1 MSSYHPEMS
10 EAEDRDLIWKSDSS
24 SVEIRFQGRLEYGKP
39 ALDEIVATGAAI
51 HLEQMSHDQW
61 WMGIEAGGRYFHL
74 NLSVDDGRL
83 SVHLSDQT
91 DDHGEHYAEWEGD
104 NREKPLPGV

>member
-1 MSSYHPEMS
+1 MG
-10 EAEDRDLIWKSDSS
+10 EAEENDLIWKNDSS
-24 SVEIRFQGRLEYGKP
+24 SVEIRFQGRLEDGGL
-39 ALDEIVATGAAI
+39 ALDEVVATGATV

-74 NLSVDDGRL
+74 NFSLDDGRL

-91 DDHGEHYAEWEGD
+91 DDQGEQYAEWEGD
-104 NREKPLPGV
+104 NREKHLPGV